1 MDQTEE
7 GRAGGQPAPPSGLAA
22 EREWRSRVLIG
33 TCAWSDHEAF
43 YPPGTKA
50 TDRISY
56 YARRFPVVEV
66 NSSFHNPL
74 PPSTY
79 GGWADRTPDGFVF
92 HVKAYS
98 ALTLHRRDEQP
109 TAERFAA
116 FRASYRPLAVAG
128 KLGAVLFQFPPWFAA
143 DEAHRTHLA
152 RVAEAMAGDRSVVEL
167 RHPSWFADEQRA
179 ATLALLGRL
188 ELGHVVVDAPR
199 TGPGA
204 MPLVAATTGSALAYV
219 RLHGR
224 GGAPDDPFAARTN
237 GRPNYLYAADELEDL
252 VPVVRALAVAARRVS
267 VMFNNQ
273 RRYSTVNAEMFR
285 RRLGQLERPPE
296 TDLGRQLPLLGG

>member
-1 MDQTEE
+1 MDQTEDR
-7 GRAGGQPAPPSGLAA
+7 GAGDHPAPPTGLAA
-22 EREWRSRVLIG
+22 GCDWRARIRIG
-33 TCAWSDHEAF
+33 TCSWSDHEAF
-43 YPPGTKA
+43 YPLGTKP
-50 TDRISY
+50 TDRIGY

-79 GGWADRTPDGFVF
+79 AGWAGRTPDGFVF

-109 TAERFAA
+109 TGERFAA
-116 FRASYRPLAVAG
+116 FRASYRPLAEAG

-167 RHPSWFADEQRA
+167 RHPSWFADGQGT
-179 ATLALLGRL
+179 ATLALLRALG
-188 ELGHVVVDAPR
+188 LGHVVVDAPR

-204 MPLVAATTGSALAYV
+204 MPLVAATTNSALAYV

-224 GGAPDDPFAARTN
+224 AGTPDDPSAARAS
-237 GRPNYLYAADELEDL
+237 GRPNYLYTADELEEL
-252 VPVVRALAVAARRVS
+252 VQVVRDLAAAARDVS
-267 VMFNNQ
+267 VLFNNQ
-273 RRYSTVNAEMFR
+273 RRYSAVNAEMFR
-285 RRLGQLERPPE
+285 RRLGQLDRPPE